1 MGILSNLTR
10 HDSNHDLT
18 IAELE
23 LLLTVIKQSNF
34 SGEMLDI
41 LYTLTMKLQ
50 RQHQYQEGKANKKK
64 K

>member
-1 MGILSNLTR
+1 MSILNKLRR

-18 IAELE
+18 LPEIE

-50 RQHQYQEGKANKKK
+50 RQHQYQEGKDKKK
-64 K
+64 

>member
-1 MGILSNLTR
+1 MSILSKLTR
-10 HDSNHDLT
+10 YDSSH
-18 IAELE
+18 ELEVEEIE

-50 RQHQYQEGKANKKK
+50 RQYQHQEAKANKKK
-64 K
+64 